1 MVRKQI
7 RRVLWVLPLL
17 AIGMMLAETGGTVT
31 ASTAPRLEVSPRA
44 VGLQFDVIPPANC
57 TQSPGTPIFTATCHV
72 TLSNPSS
79 SSAALN
85 WFPQFI
91 VPEGGTQSTVTPA
104 NGTLAPGGSVKVTI
118 VTNNCGDTWTFMAT
132 STKGYGGLETGAAVV
147 FICG

>member
-17 AIGMMLAETGGTVT
+17 AIGLVLAETGGTVT
-31 ASTAPRLEVSPRA
+31 ASTAPELVVSPRA
-44 VGLQFDVIPPANC
+44 VGLQGDVIPPADC
-57 TQSPGTPIFTATCHV
+57 TQGSGTLFTATCHV

-79 SSAALN
+79 SSAGLN
-85 WFPQFI
+85 WLAQFT
-91 VPEGGTQSTVTPA
+91 VPDGGTQSTATPA
-104 NGTLAPGGSVKVTI
+104 KGTLAPGKSVKVTI
-118 VTNNCGDTWTFMAT
+118 VTNNCGDSWTFMAT